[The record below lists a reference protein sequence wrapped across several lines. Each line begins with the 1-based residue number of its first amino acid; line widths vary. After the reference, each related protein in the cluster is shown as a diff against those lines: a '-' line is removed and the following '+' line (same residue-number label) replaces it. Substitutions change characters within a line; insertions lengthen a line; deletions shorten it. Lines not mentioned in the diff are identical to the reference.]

1 MKVKVCGLTVSE
13 NIQAADLLG
22 ADYLGFIYYSKSK
35 RFSSI
40 LKEDIEACRAKKVGV
55 FVNSPLSDVLE
66 QINKSALDVI
76 QLHGEESVQYCKELR
91 KYNQEVELIKAIPIQ
106 DKRSLKQVEPYLDV
120 ANYLLFDTACLSRG
134 GSGMKFDWTI
144 LDEYKGTLPFFL
156 SGGLDVE
163 DVMCLKKWKHPFLYG
178 VDINSRFEIK
188 PGVKDINVLNTFI
201 KKLRYE

>member
-1 MKVKVCGLTVSE
+1 MKIKVCGLTVSE
-13 NIQAADLLG
+13 NIQAVDLLG

-55 FVNSPLSDVLE
+55 FVNSPLNDVLE

-106 DKRSLKQVEPYLDV
+106 DKRSLKQVEPYLDI

-134 GSGMKFDWTI
+134 GSGVKFDWTI

-156 SGGLDVE
+156 SGGLGVE

-178 VDINSRFEIK
+178 VDVNSRFEIK

>member
-1 MKVKVCGLTVSE
+1 MKIKVCGLTVSE
-13 NIQAADLLG
+13 NIQAVDFLG

-55 FVNSPLSDVLE
+55 FVNSPLNDVLE

-106 DKRSLKQVEPYLDV
+106 DKRSLKQVEPYLDI

-134 GSGMKFDWTI
+134 GSGVKFDWTI

-156 SGGLDVE
+156 SGGLGVE

>member
-1 MKVKVCGLTVSE
+1 MKIKVCGLTVSE
-13 NIQAADLLG
+13 NIQAVDLLG

-106 DKRSLKQVEPYLDV
+106 NKPSLKQVEPYLDI

-134 GSGMKFDWTI
+134 GSGVKFDWTI

-156 SGGLDVE
+156 SGGLGVE

-178 VDINSRFEIK
+178 VDVNSRFEIK

>member
-1 MKVKVCGLTVSE
+1 MKIKVCGLTVSE
-13 NIQAADLLG
+13 NIQAVDLLG

-106 DKRSLKQVEPYLDV
+106 DKRSLKQVEPYLDI

-134 GSGMKFDWTI
+134 GSGVKFDWTI

-156 SGGLDVE
+156 SGGLGVE

-178 VDINSRFEIK
+178 VDVNSRFEIK

>member
-134 GSGMKFDWTI
+134 GSGVKFDWTI

-156 SGGLDVE
+156 SGGLGVE

>member
-156 SGGLDVE
+156 SGGLGVE